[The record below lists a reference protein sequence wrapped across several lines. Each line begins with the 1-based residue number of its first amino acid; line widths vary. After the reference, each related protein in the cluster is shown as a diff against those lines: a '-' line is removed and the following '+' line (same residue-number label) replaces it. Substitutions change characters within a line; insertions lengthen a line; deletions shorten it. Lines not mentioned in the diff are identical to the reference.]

1 MAKYKL
7 SKGKSFDAVDLFKDI
22 FDRDAS
28 LGIDKKELH
37 VGFEKMGISLTE
49 GELNKLWKNMSNK
62 GEIDFASFKKFH
74 DNYCLPFQ
82 QQNKSN
88 NNTMRSVNDNN
99 NINQS
104 GQNFTEYHG

>member
-1 MAKYKL
+1 MHRWEL
-7 SKGKSFDAVDLFKDI
+7 T
-22 FDRDAS
+22 
-28 LGIDKKELH
+28 KKELH
-37 VGFEKMGISLTE
+37 VGFEKMGIILTE

-99 NINQS
+99 NVSQS